1 MQCDGALGSHI
12 SDGSSEEAAAL
23 LNTEQVRDVRVL
35 YERHWSELCG
45 YLRKRFGAG
54 PPEPQDVAQ
63 QAFLRYAASR
73 SCSEVRNV
81 RAYLFRIAH
90 NVFIEERRRIAVRR
104 TVAAGLLT
112 RSPASA
118 DELTPERL
126 LIGTEHLNIL
136 RSVIDTAPEVRR
148 RSFILN
154 RLDGLPCAEIARRT
168 GYSESAVKKHV
179 TLLLAELETA
189 MKRADQR
196 QPRLSPPSASHSASP
211 VGACLPECVSAYRG
225 RAESEASA
233 RESAGDV
240 DIRTNV
246 CR

>member
-1 MQCDGALGSHI
+1 
-12 SDGSSEEAAAL
+12 
-23 LNTEQVRDVRVL
+23 
-35 YERHWSELCG
+35 
-45 YLRKRFGAG
+45 
-54 PPEPQDVAQ
+54 
-63 QAFLRYAASR
+63 LRYAASR
-73 SCSEVRNV
+73 SCSVVRNQ

-90 NVFIEERRRIAVRR
+90 NVLVEERRRIAFRR
-104 TVAAGLLT
+104 TVAANLLT
-112 RSPASA
+112 RSPAWA

-179 TLLLAELETA
+179 NLLLVDLETA

-196 QPRLSPPSASHSASP
+196 QPELSPTVTPRSVAP
-211 VGACLPECVSAYRG
+211 
-225 RAESEASA
+225 A
-233 RESAGDV
+233 RISS
-240 DIRTNV
+240 
-246 CR
+246 

>member
-1 MQCDGALGSHI
+1 VQCDGAIDPLPI
-12 SDGSSEEAAAL
+12 SEGLPEEAVNDLRA
-23 LNTEQVRDVRVL
+23 L

-63 QAFLRYAASR
+63 QTFLRYAASR
-73 SCSEVRNV
+73 SCSVVRNQ

-90 NVFIEERRRIAVRR
+90 NVLVEERRRIAFRR
-104 TVAAGLLT
+104 TVAANLLT
-112 RSPASA
+112 RSPAWA

-179 TLLLAELETA
+179 NLLLVDLETA

-196 QPRLSPPSASHSASP
+196 QPELSPTVTPRSVAP
-211 VGACLPECVSAYRG
+211 
-225 RAESEASA
+225 A
-233 RESAGDV
+233 RISS
-240 DIRTNV
+240 
-246 CR
+246 

>member
-1 MQCDGALGSHI
+1 MQCDGASDSSHV
-12 SDGSSEEAAAL
+12 SDGLPEDAVTL
-23 LNTEQVRDVRVL
+23 LNSQKVRDLRAL
-35 YERHWSELCG
+35 YERHWPELCG

-63 QAFLRYAASR
+63 QTFLRYAASR
-73 SCSEVRNV
+73 SCSEVRNE

-90 NVFIEERRRIAVRR
+90 NVLVEERRRIALRR

-112 RSPASA
+112 RSSVCA

-126 LIGTEHLNIL
+126 LIGTERLGIV

-154 RLDGLPCAEIARRT
+154 RLHGLPCAEIARRT

-179 TLLLAELETA
+179 NLVLADLETA

-196 QPRLSPPSASHSASP
+196 LHTFD
-211 VGACLPECVSAYRG
+211 VGV
-225 RAESEASA
+225 
-233 RESAGDV
+233 
-240 DIRTNV
+240 
-246 CR
+246 